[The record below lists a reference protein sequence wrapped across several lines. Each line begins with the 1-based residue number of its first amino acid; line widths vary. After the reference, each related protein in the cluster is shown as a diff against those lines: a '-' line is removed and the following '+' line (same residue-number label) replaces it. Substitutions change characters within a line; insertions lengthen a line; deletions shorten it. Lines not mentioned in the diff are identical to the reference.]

1 MEPERKPE
9 SPVSITDIDSCI
21 AITQNVLSRNP
32 RSHSEHII
40 DVHTLAKA
48 RFVRYTLSQQK
59 EDLDKSILH
68 FTEAI
73 LPLPPVSRDGHS
85 LNIVKLLFSLASALL
100 HRSEKFEQPED
111 VKYSIEYLRYL
122 RGLPL
127 DSFDLSKHTVTT
139 SLIQALGIQVKS
151 EARDSTQA
159 VNEMVDLCREFL
171 SPNISADF
179 PAAAFVP
186 LGWTITGEW
195 VRGRSVESLDKVVEC
210 LRDAVRL
217 CPPGSES
224 HPVLFALVVTL
235 SIRFTG
241 THSNEDY
248 EEGMALLERIL
259 DPNQPGECPESV
271 RDRALFLASGF
282 AFARSV
288 IFQKPEYS
296 EITISRLRTFLDS
309 SSIDEPFRLT
319 ITRVLAVQNRER
331 CRHYS
336 LAESLKEAN
345 SYTSQLADLLTS
357 QSLEGW
363 EELLLESDAVQ
374 ESNPMEKMT
383 EKIQHLK
390 ELLSNTPLGTPQH
403 RDLFS
408 KLTICYKS
416 KYEHTN
422 DISDIEESIKYS
434 RLSLDATP
442 SSHPWRSIT
451 LASLRNVLLLAFKK
465 TSKTNYLD
473 ESITIGYELLELK
486 SARTGLPLLRNSD
499 ACVIYTYPRVV
510 AWEKRGPPRSH
521 PVNLSCEWAIVARN
535 IGHPTTLTA
544 YKTAMSLVQ
553 KSLSFAPTV
562 STQHTRLVA
571 MGKTCQTMPLDY
583 ASFQIKLGRFEE
595 AVETLEQG
603 RALLWSEM
611 RGLRTSMVQLI
622 EEDPPLAKRYAE
634 INQEL
639 EALTTSMITPSGGPE
654 MEDGVAEGSDAI
666 DPFGRLVVKQRKLV
680 VERDA
685 LISQI
690 RSRPGLERFVM
701 TPSFSTLRSAASRG
715 PVIVINHC
723 EWCSDI
729 LIIFHNSLPCSIP
742 TADDFYAR
750 ANELRDELGEARKHG
765 LDSGEYQ
772 DALCSVLKGLYGLI
786 GKPVIKKLRLLGVPE
801 QSRIWWC
808 PTSVFCSLPLH
819 AMGPIPSSG
828 NRNRYFSD
836 LYIPSYTPSLSA
848 LIESRNHDASPQML
862 DKPLLLLVAQP
873 EDSLPGVKGEIKAI
887 RSLEP
892 RVTVGDLVSSE
903 ATPSSVVEGLR
914 SSRFAHFACHG
925 VLETGKPF
933 DASFKLHG
941 GSRLTLLDITRSR
954 LPDAEFAFLSCCHAA
969 EITED
974 SVADEA
980 LHLTAAM
987 QYCGFR
993 SVVGTMWEMADTD
1006 GRDLAKSFY
1015 KTLFSSQETSVPY
1028 YERSAGALRDAT
1040 QKLRGKRGITLERWI
1055 LLFRTSQ
1062 TTEVTVPEL
1071 AQAIPPSPHPSIDNQ
1086 NVLVPTPTAPAPQ
1099 PPLKLGKQTN
1109 ADAPQCAPGQSERRN
1124 RPSTQRHRC
1133 SELSIT
1139 DVVKFQFHDRPDVY
1153 KVFLDISTAPV
1164 DIICIFLTMFS
1175 TGSILSEQSNALQPY
1190 SMVTLSSSRV
1200 STLFFL
1206 SDTALK
1212 LALTHSHDPVGDT
1225 VEVNEYSQRSGST
1238 PTIISSTTKQDIGLS
1253 NTPKLSSSSI
1263 DFPTPDDH
1271 EWRVLG
1277 PAMEYVQRIKTRFSN
1292 DPDTHEQ
1299 LEILSNKSSA
1309 NNPPTG
1315 RELPTFSHFNTT
1327 PALPSPRRS
1336 GHSYVHHAPPP
1347 PSPQNYAQAGT
1358 AMALLPQPLVSV
1370 TNFDETQ
1377 FFSRVKMA
1385 LD

>member
-1 MEPERKPE
+1 MTQDTIAFASVILGIITSFWCSKRVPALNTDLFTSVSPGAALDSPAAITTLVLFALLRLVTGVLIIFSWRILVKPSVQTPLPPPFRWLAWA
-9 SPVSITDIDSCI
+9 SPVRLPHRRHYTPATEYVHGPPHTLRAVPSLIDLDLSVAEVVNEDAGVASGRLSITDIDSCI

-473 ESITIGYELLELK
+473 EVHGRDYHFYAIQTLVSSILIRGWLLGRREDLLEAIRLMSMAVDDQYAGEPDRFQLSYRHVIGPK
-486 SARTGLPLLRNSD
+486 VLVLRSD
-499 ACVIYTYPRVV
+499 GI
-510 AWEKRGPPRSH
+510 H
-521 PVNLSCEWAIVARN
+521 PAHPSRRNGQDLSDHA
-535 IGHPTTLTA
+535 T
-544 YKTAMSLVQ
+544 
-553 KSLSFAPTV
+553 
-562 STQHTRLVA
+562 
-571 MGKTCQTMPLDY
+571 DY

-666 DPFGRLVVKQRKLV
+666 DPFGRLV
-680 VERDA
+680 
-685 LISQI
+685 
-690 RSRPGLERFVM
+690 
-701 TPSFSTLRSAASRG
+701 
-715 PVIVINHC
+715 
-723 EWCSDI
+723 
-729 LIIFHNSLPCSIP
+729 
-742 TADDFYAR
+742 
-750 ANELRDELGEARKHG
+750 
-765 LDSGEYQ
+765 
-772 DALCSVLKGLYGLI
+772 
-786 GKPVIKKLRLLGVPE
+786 
-801 QSRIWWC
+801 
-808 PTSVFCSLPLH
+808 
-819 AMGPIPSSG
+819 
-828 NRNRYFSD
+828 
-836 LYIPSYTPSLSA
+836 
-848 LIESRNHDASPQML
+848 
-862 DKPLLLLVAQP
+862 
-873 EDSLPGVKGEIKAI
+873 
-887 RSLEP
+887 
-892 RVTVGDLVSSE
+892 
-903 ATPSSVVEGLR
+903 
-914 SSRFAHFACHG
+914 
-925 VLETGKPF
+925 
-933 DASFKLHG
+933 
-941 GSRLTLLDITRSR
+941 
-954 LPDAEFAFLSCCHAA
+954 
-969 EITED
+969 
-974 SVADEA
+974 
-980 LHLTAAM
+980 
-987 QYCGFR
+987 
-993 SVVGTMWEMADTD
+993 
-1006 GRDLAKSFY
+1006 
-1015 KTLFSSQETSVPY
+1015 
-1028 YERSAGALRDAT
+1028 
-1040 QKLRGKRGITLERWI
+1040 
-1055 LLFRTSQ
+1055 
-1062 TTEVTVPEL
+1062 
-1071 AQAIPPSPHPSIDNQ
+1071 
-1086 NVLVPTPTAPAPQ
+1086 
-1099 PPLKLGKQTN
+1099 
-1109 ADAPQCAPGQSERRN
+1109 
-1124 RPSTQRHRC
+1124 
-1133 SELSIT
+1133 
-1139 DVVKFQFHDRPDVY
+1139 
-1153 KVFLDISTAPV
+1153 
-1164 DIICIFLTMFS
+1164 
-1175 TGSILSEQSNALQPY
+1175 
-1190 SMVTLSSSRV
+1190 
-1200 STLFFL
+1200 
-1206 SDTALK
+1206 
-1212 LALTHSHDPVGDT
+1212 
-1225 VEVNEYSQRSGST
+1225 
-1238 PTIISSTTKQDIGLS
+1238 
-1253 NTPKLSSSSI
+1253 
-1263 DFPTPDDH
+1263 
-1271 EWRVLG
+1271 
-1277 PAMEYVQRIKTRFSN
+1277 
-1292 DPDTHEQ
+1292 
-1299 LEILSNKSSA
+1299 
-1309 NNPPTG
+1309 
-1315 RELPTFSHFNTT
+1315 
-1327 PALPSPRRS
+1327 
-1336 GHSYVHHAPPP
+1336 
-1347 PSPQNYAQAGT
+1347 
-1358 AMALLPQPLVSV
+1358 
-1370 TNFDETQ
+1370 
-1377 FFSRVKMA
+1377 
-1385 LD
+1385 